1 MLQNLI
7 IYYIIVVYYKIFTY
21 YLRLVKSM
29 PRKKSQRNTK
39 DKNFYYLTV
48 SLDSNIVKFS
58 ENNPTSIDS
67 KVLASTNNY
76 NNVEDSTDFNPVT
89 NITTYNMVDKLREL
103 NVKYNNS
110 KMLDKTFEHNILS
123 FAIEQIFS
131 RISYDWNATFNMFE
145 RTVHI
150 PVVGFED
157 TKLDPDTTVCV
168 SRKGL
173 VPVAERKKNES
184 VMKVGELGLYMR
196 NKIDYWG
203 RIAMFYSLI
212 RVVK

>member
-1 MLQNLI
+1 
-7 IYYIIVVYYKIFTY
+7 
-21 YLRLVKSM
+21 M
-29 PRKKSQRNTK
+29 PRKKSRRNMK

-48 SLDSNIVKFS
+48 SLDSNLVKLS
-58 ENNPTSIDS
+58 ENNPVSIDS

-110 KMLDKTFEHNILS
+110 KTLDKTFEYNVIS
-123 FAIEQIFS
+123 FAIEQIFN
-131 RISYDWNATFNMFE
+131 RISYDWNATFNIFD
-145 RTVHI
+145 RTILI
-150 PVVGFED
+150 PVVGFENEQ
-157 TKLDPDTTVCV
+157 LDANTTVCV

-173 VPVAERKKNES
+173 VPAAERKKNES

-203 RIAMFYSLI
+203 RIALFYSLI
-212 RVVK
+212 KVVK

>member
-1 MLQNLI
+1 
-7 IYYIIVVYYKIFTY
+7 
-21 YLRLVKSM
+21 M

-48 SLDSNIVKFS
+48 SLDSNLVKFS
-58 ENNPTSIDS
+58 ENNPISTDN
-67 KVLASTNNY
+67 KVLSSTNNY
-76 NNVEDSTDFNPVT
+76 NSVEGSTDFNPVT
-89 NITTYNMVDKLREL
+89 NITTYNLSDKLKDL

-110 KMLDKTFEHNILS
+110 KSLDKTLEHNILS
-123 FAIEQIFS
+123 FAIEQIFN

-145 RTVHI
+145 RTIHI
-150 PVVGFED
+150 PVVGFEN

-173 VPVAERKKNES
+173 VPTSERKKNDRL
-184 VMKVGELGLYMR
+184 MKVGELGLYMR

-203 RIAMFYSLI
+203 RIAMFYSLLKS
-212 RVVK
+212 VK

>member
-1 MLQNLI
+1 
-7 IYYIIVVYYKIFTY
+7 
-21 YLRLVKSM
+21 M

-48 SLDSNIVKFS
+48 SLDSNLVKLS
-58 ENNPTSIDS
+58 ENNPANTDS
-67 KVLASTNNY
+67 KVLASTKNY
-76 NNVEDSTDFNPVT
+76 NNVEGSTDFNPVT

-110 KMLDKTFEHNILS
+110 KTLEKTSEHNILS
-123 FAIEQIFS
+123 FAIEQIFN

-145 RTVHI
+145 RTIHI
-150 PVVGFED
+150 PVVGFENV
-157 TKLDPDTTVCV
+157 KLDPDTTVCV

-173 VPVAERKKNES
+173 VPVSERKKNDRL
-184 VMKVGELGLYMR
+184 MKVGELGLYMR

-203 RIAMFYSLI
+203 RIAMFYSLLKS
-212 RVVK
+212 VK